1 MEKAH
6 GQGVILKGVI
16 LKGVGETENYK
27 GNVFYCYNY
36 DCSLWSER
44 ERQRDA
50 DVPMA
55 TGQLQVC
62 KKVNFFTCE
71 LQDQ

>member
-1 MEKAH
+1 MFSTATIMTAVCGVREKE
-6 GQGVILKGVI
+6 IESEI
-16 LKGVGETENYK
+16 
-27 GNVFYCYNY
+27 
-36 DCSLWSER
+36 ER
-44 ERQRDA
+44 ESEA
-50 DVPMA
+50 DEPMA

>member
-1 MEKAH
+1 MFSNATTMTAVCGVREK
-6 GQGVILKGVI
+6 
-16 LKGVGETENYK
+16 ESE
-27 GNVFYCYNY
+27 
-36 DCSLWSER
+36 SER
-44 ERQRDA
+44 EA
-50 DVPMA
+50 DEPMA